1 MANKWITFF
10 SQTGAEIADLSESI
24 GRWPDLIITNKRP
37 ENLRTIDPRIVEYG
51 YTEIPNKPTTSD
63 LDAVLQ
69 DNAIITLHGWLRIMP
84 EVICNKYLIYNGHPG
99 LITKYPELK
108 GKDPQQRFFDEKY
121 KYNYYGSV
129 VHKVVPEV
137 DSGEIVS
144 ECKRFNTITSL
155 DQAFNN
161 LRSTSLTAWIDFLQT
176 DSIITV

>member
-1 MANKWITFF
+1 MAGYHYYITELKNKYFYK
-10 SQTGAEIADLSESI
+10 
-24 GRWPDLIITNKRP
+24 LIIYHK
-37 ENLRTIDPRIVEYG
+37 
-51 YTEIPNKPTTSD
+51 
-63 LDAVLQ
+63 
-69 DNAIITLHGWLRIMP
+69 
-84 EVICNKYLIYNGHPG
+84 IYV
-99 LITKYPELK
+99 
-108 GKDPQQRFFDEKY
+108 KY

>member
-1 MANKWITFF
+1 MKKWVALF
-10 SQTGAEIADLSESI
+10 SQTGSEVVDLALHFD
-24 GRWPDLIITNKRP
+24 RWPDIIITN
-37 ENLRTIDPRIVEYG
+37 
-51 YTEIPNKPTTSD
+51 NKGGNIHP
-63 LDAVLQ
+63 LD
-69 DNAIITLHGWLRIMP
+69 
-84 EVICNKYLIYNGHPG
+84 IYNGHPG
-99 LITKYPELK
+99 LITEYPELK